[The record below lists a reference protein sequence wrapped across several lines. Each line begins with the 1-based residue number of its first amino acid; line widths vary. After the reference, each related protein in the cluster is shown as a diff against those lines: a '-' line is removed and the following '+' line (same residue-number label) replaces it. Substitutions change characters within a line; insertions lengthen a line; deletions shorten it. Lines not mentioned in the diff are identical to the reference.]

1 MAITRIPKDSFF
13 VGEIPWS
20 IVNSVNSSI
29 SNPTPKKDHGAVE
42 LLGLGLVDRRGG
54 VWGKYGD
61 FCGILVILYGISW
74 WFCMGFHGDFFH
86 GISWGFCMGFNG
98 DFFYGISWWFC
109 LGFNGDFFMGFS
121 WGELFHEKRMVIST
135 RMEISSIQW
144 ASWWFCYELI
154 WYFYGISMG
163 FTNIYDIGVCL
174 KVGIFLS
181 TQKIFILARTM
192 INQLME
198 QGTIF
203 SEPHSIYCKTK
214 HFMIL

>member
-1 MAITRIPKDSFF
+1 
-13 VGEIPWS
+13 
-20 IVNSVNSSI
+20 
-29 SNPTPKKDHGAVE
+29 
-42 LLGLGLVDRRGG
+42 
-54 VWGKYGD
+54 
-61 FCGILVILYGISW
+61 
-74 WFCMGFHGDFFH
+74 
-86 GISWGFCMGFNG
+86 
-98 DFFYGISWWFC
+98 
-109 LGFNGDFFMGFS
+109 MGFS

-144 ASWWFCYELI
+144 LHGGFCYGLI

-163 FTNIYDIGVCL
+163 FTNIFDIGVCL

-203 SEPHSIYCKTK
+203 SEPHSIHCKTK
-214 HFMIL
+214 HFMILYVSEQIVIIH